1 MSDNQ
6 ILGQM
11 ADIVRSQTIEEFIRA
26 NEVMAFGEEYVNS
39 H

>member
-11 ADIVRSQTIEEFIRA
+11 ADIVSTRTMAEFIRA
-26 NEVMAFGEEYVNS
+26 NEVMAFGEECIDS